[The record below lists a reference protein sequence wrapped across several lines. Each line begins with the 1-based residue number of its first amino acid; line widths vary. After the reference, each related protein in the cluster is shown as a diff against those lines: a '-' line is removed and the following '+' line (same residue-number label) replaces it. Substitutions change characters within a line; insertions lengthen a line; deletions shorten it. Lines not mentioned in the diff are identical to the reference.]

1 MENICS
7 KAWLRS
13 VMNNIVGITSDEEKA
28 KPFCQR
34 SQIRM
39 AAPTGCKIAKGFYSS
54 CVIHSLSF
62 FLSRIAITKLM
73 TSLTFPGNVNFGG
86 TVSAPLFISTQQVVA
101 AYAAGTLSTL
111 SVGSFSSTYSSVSQA
126 YTATL
131 SVGTILNFNA
141 GGSIGTNLALSGT
154 LTAVTAGIGTITC
167 GSLSATFL
175 SAATLSAGT
184 YLGVVFNQTISS
196 GGTTSSST
204 VSGGTL
210 TVGGSASFTGTVTAT
225 GLGINQT
232 SLLFPL
238 DVNSSARIT
247 GSLSVGTV
255 IATSISGNF
264 GSITQGYMSTL
275 SVGTILNLSAGGSLG
290 TNITLTGTLIS
301 ASMSTVFSS
310 ITTLYSATIT
320 AGTILNLPGAN
331 AINFGSDQSKAINA
345 GNIGYQLST
354 PGSLDVYGAGVGEG
368 SRNVKIWDNVTVPG
382 TATSAAVNAGTIS
395 STLAN
400 FATVSSTM
408 LSITGNARVGTISID
423 AAATGTIAAINMTAA
438 DPGDMIARTYGA
450 ADRYGMGQ
458 YSNGRTRLFTSGI
471 YVPAQ
476 VCLSVC
482 GSSSAMTGTFTDVL
496 VATAPNNANPTVSVA
511 GNCTVTGSLTAAS
524 ANITTLVSST
534 ITAGSVLNLP
544 GSNIINLGSDQTK
557 ATFAG
562 NIGYQLTTAG
572 ALDVYGGGSTVNS
585 RNVKIWDNLIVPGTT
600 TSAAGNFSTITGT
613 LLGIIGNGSVLGVL
627 STGTVTGTLGSFGS
641 ITGTTLGIVGN
652 GSVTGFFKTGSLTTT
667 AGGYS
672 IIAGGPSSTSFTAL
686 GAQADTGQMLMF
698 MNGSARSADGGTLTG
713 TIRNDSGGDLRFI
726 NNNSNGLFVRG
737 ATGFCGINNAA
748 PTVTLDVAG
757 SCRVTGSSSGSLP
770 LLVQTGSS
778 TSNGLQIQLSG
789 TGGAQDV
796 GIGFIQPGI
805 TAYGIV
811 QRAGSNGRLAFVNN
825 LYPGS
830 AGSEQMSILPT
841 NGNVGI
847 NNTSPQYTLD
857 VNGSARFTG
866 SLVVPKQTPW
876 TNVTFTSYASYYGSG
891 WEYPA
896 YSIDALGIV
905 RLRGMVNYTAFNQAL
920 FTLPL
925 SCTPASGLGSGYQMI
940 FPCIANSAIADC
952 RLNNT
957 ASGIAF
963 FVNQANS
970 SNTWV
975 SLSGISYDLKAN
987 GS

>member
-1 MENICS
+1 M
-7 KAWLRS
+7 LRS
-13 VMNNIVGITSDEEKA
+13 V
-28 KPFCQR
+28 
-34 SQIRM
+34 
-39 AAPTGCKIAKGFYSS
+39 
-54 CVIHSLSF
+54 LF
-62 FLSRIAITKLM
+62 FLSRNAITKLM

-167 GSLSATFL
+167 GSLSTTFL

-210 TVGGSASFTGTVTAT
+210 TVGGSASFTGTITAT

-232 SLLFPL
+232 NLLFPL

-255 IATSISGNF
+255 MSTSISSVF
-264 GSITQGYMSTL
+264 GSLTQGYMSTL
-275 SVGTILNLSAGGSLG
+275 SVGTILNFSAGGSLG

-310 ITTLYSATIT
+310 MTTLYSATIT

-382 TATSAAVNAGTIS
+382 TATSAVVNAGTIS
-395 STLAN
+395 GTLAN
-400 FATVSSTM
+400 FATVSGTM
-408 LSITGNARVGTISID
+408 LSITGNATVGTISIN

-438 DPGDMIARTYGA
+438 TPGDMIATTYGA

-496 VATAPNNANPTVSVA
+496 VATAPNNANPTVVVA
-511 GNCTVTGSLTAAS
+511 GNCTVTGSLTATS

-534 ITAGSVLNLP
+534 ITAGSVLSLP

-572 ALDVYGGGSTVNS
+572 ALDVYGGGSSVGS

-600 TSAAGNFSTITGT
+600 TSASGNFSTITGT
-613 LLGIIGNGSVLGVL
+613 VLGIIGNGSVLGVL
-627 STGTVTGTLGSFGS
+627 STGTVTGTLGSFGFIAGTTLGINGNGSVLGVLSTGTVSGTLGSFGS
-641 ITGTTLGIVGN
+641 IAGTTLGIVGN

-672 IIAGGPSSTSFTAL
+672 IIAGGPSSTSYTAL
-686 GAQADTGQMLMF
+686 GAQADTGQMVMF

-748 PTVTLDVAG
+748 PTVALDVAG
-757 SCRVTGSSSGSLP
+757 SCRVAGSLIGNGGLSVTGLVTFALRVPWTTLTLQNGFTNFGSQFSAGAYCVDALGYVRMRGLILNNNAAFGTTIAQLPTAAYPLGNAILFPAAMGTNGDVVGVLRVTSTGS
-770 LLVQTGSS
+770 LVQTGGP
-778 TSNGLQIQLSG
+778 TSN
-789 TGGAQDV
+789 
-796 GIGFIQPGI
+796 
-805 TAYGIV
+805 AYISLE
-811 QRAGSNGRLAFVNN
+811 AMC
-825 LYPGS
+825 YPG
-830 AGSEQMSILPT
+830 PT
-841 NGNVGI
+841 V
-847 NNTSPQYTLD
+847 Q
-857 VNGSARFTG
+857 
-866 SLVVPKQTPW
+866 
-876 TNVTFTSYASYYGSG
+876 
-891 WEYPA
+891 
-896 YSIDALGIV
+896 
-905 RLRGMVNYTAFNQAL
+905 
-920 FTLPL
+920 
-925 SCTPASGLGSGYQMI
+925 
-940 FPCIANSAIADC
+940 
-952 RLNNT
+952 
-957 ASGIAF
+957 
-963 FVNQANS
+963 
-970 SNTWV
+970 
-975 SLSGISYDLKAN
+975 
-987 GS
+987 